1 MRFKLEG
8 DSLLDAAEMLWICLA
23 NVSGGDWTK
32 QSEEW
37 QTAVKR
43 WRDNYFNVIG
53 RIKKGE
59 GTPLTPE
66 QVEGLKREYL
76 DNSISDERIGRH
88 NAIRYACSQAIS
100 HINANYWLIPK
111 KEAKDE
117 T

>member
-1 MRFKLEG
+1 MAVERIDYLNDDEFRQAQEEEYEEGQEQEQEQEEAPAMSFKSEG

-66 QVEGLKREYL
+66 
-76 DNSISDERIGRH
+76 
-88 NAIRYACSQAIS
+88 
-100 HINANYWLIPK
+100 P
-111 KEAKDE
+111 
-117 T
+117 

>member
-66 QVEGLKREYL
+66 
-76 DNSISDERIGRH
+76 
-88 NAIRYACSQAIS
+88 
-100 HINANYWLIPK
+100 P
-111 KEAKDE
+111 
-117 T
+117 